1 MEAVIFGSQK
11 RAVGKLCAAGELAF
25 GETMEEVMKMMLL
38 CSIYSG
44 ITIADHWALF
54 VEEGRRLK
62 AWAMNPETTG
72 RA

>member
-1 MEAVIFGSQK
+1 
-11 RAVGKLCAAGELAF
+11 
-25 GETMEEVMKMMLL
+25 MEEVMKMMLL

-62 AWAMNPETTG
+62 AWAMTPETTA